1 MRTRH
6 VLYGAA
12 LMALTYTLP
21 WMVNAAESKNPAPN
35 STQIARGR
43 YLVKLG
49 SCNDCHTAD
58 YAPHDGKVPESQWL
72 LGGGSLG
79 FNGPWGTTYAPN
91 LRLTMSR
98 MTEAQWI
105 AYAKALKARPPMP
118 WYELN
123 GWSESDLRAL
133 YQFVR
138 SLGPVGRAGP
148 SYLPPDKQPAPPYI
162 QWPPAPK

>member
-98 MTEAQWI
+98 RRRLSGSPMRR
-105 AYAKALKARPPMP
+105 LSRHARPCR
-118 WYELN
+118 
-123 GWSESDLRAL
+123 GTS
-133 YQFVR
+133 
-138 SLGPVGRAGP
+138 
-148 SYLPPDKQPAPPYI
+148 
-162 QWPPAPK
+162 